1 YSDAVM
7 ADFASDA
14 DAGVAFLKTRSEV
27 DPRKIGLVGHSEG
40 AIEAPMSAMHNP
52 DVAFIVMMT
61 GPGVRGDQLLPEQ
74 LKLIEQANG
83 KSPAE
88 VEKDLATERI
98 ELAILEKEKDDSIR
112 ERKLRA
118 SLQGKIPDAQIGM
131 QIKAVDSPWFRG
143 LLEYDPAV
151 TLSQIKC
158 PVLV

>member
-1 YSDAVM
+1 
-7 ADFASDA
+7 
-14 DAGVAFLKTRSEV
+14 
-27 DPRKIGLVGHSEG
+27 
-40 AIEAPMSAMHNP
+40 MHNP
-52 DVAFIVMMT
+52 EVAFIVMMT

-158 PVLV
+158 PVLVLNGEKDLQVPPEQNLPPIRNALESAGNTNFEVDELPGLNHLFQ